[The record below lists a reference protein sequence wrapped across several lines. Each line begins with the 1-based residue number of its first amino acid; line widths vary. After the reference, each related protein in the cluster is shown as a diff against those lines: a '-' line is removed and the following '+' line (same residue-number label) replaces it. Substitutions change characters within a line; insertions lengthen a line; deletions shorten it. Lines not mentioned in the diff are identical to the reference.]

1 MRLGAAAAGIRYQ
14 GRTDLVMIELAAGT
28 TVAGVFTSSKC
39 PGAPVDWCRASL
51 AGGKARGVVVNAGN
65 ANVFTGKA
73 GRDACAATAAAA
85 AKLVGCP
92 AKQVFIASTGVIG
105 EVLPH
110 EKLIAA
116 LPALHAGLRDD
127 GWEAAARGIMTTDT
141 FPKAAT
147 RTARIGE
154 AEVRISGIAK
164 GSGMIAPDM
173 ATMLCFVFT
182 DAKLPAGAMQA
193 LLKKGVDA
201 SFNCTT
207 VDSDTSTSDTVL
219 LFATGQ
225 AKHPRVPA
233 EGGSMLA
240 DFARALDAVLLDL
253 ALQVVRD
260 GEGAQKLV
268 RIDVSGAT
276 TARSAKRIG
285 LAVANSPLVKTAIAG
300 EDANWG
306 RIVMAVG
313 KAGEPADRDKLSVG
327 VGGVWMARNGGVV
340 PDYDEGPVT
349 QHMKGR
355 EVAIAIDLGLGRGK
369 ATRLDLRSDARLHR
383 YQRVVSELTARLGTG
398 GDQAFEGI
406 SDAAKTAASAN
417 QRLHHDL
424 AGRAPEDPAPEL
436 TVVAVEGDDLFV
448 FLAFHAMVQFD
459 NHLNI
464 VEVGPPLQQHEIGDL
479 EGKSG
484 GQIRADPGHFHRDPI
499 SDSQQRP
506 VRGSR
511 SCEQIPHDTVNAS
524 LVIETLTIVRL
535 ERFRSEMSM

>member
-1 MRLGAAAAGIRYQ
+1 MATKVSPLAVPLPALSPLAGVRLAAAEAGIRYKN
-14 GRTDLVMIELAAGT
+14 RTDVVMMEVPNGS

-39 PGAPVDWCRASL
+39 PGAPVEWCRASL
-51 AGGKARGVVVNAGN
+51 PGGKARAVVVNAGN

-85 AKLVGCP
+85 GKLVGCP

-110 EKLIAA
+110 EKLVAA

-141 FPKAAT
+141 FAKAAT
-147 RTARIGE
+147 QTARIGE
-154 AEVRISGIAK
+154 TEVRITGIAK

-173 ATMLCFVFT
+173 ATMLCFIFT
-182 DAKLPAGAMQA
+182 DARLPAGAMQG
-193 LLKKGVDA
+193 LLKKAVDV

-225 AKHPRVPA
+225 AKHPRMPA
-233 EGGSMLA
+233 DGGSVLA
-240 DFARALDAVLLDL
+240 EFAKALNEVLLDL

-268 RIDVSGAT
+268 RIEVSGAT

-313 KAGEPADRDKLSVG
+313 KAGEPADRDKLSIG

-340 PDYDEGPVT
+340 PGYDEAPVVR
-349 QHMKGR
+349 HMKGR
-355 EVAIAIDLGLGRGK
+355 EVEIVIDLGLGRGK
-369 ATRLDLRSDARLHR
+369 ATVWTCDLTHGYVDINGSYRS
-383 YQRVVSELTARLGTG
+383 
-398 GDQAFEGI
+398 
-406 SDAAKTAASAN
+406 
-417 QRLHHDL
+417 
-424 AGRAPEDPAPEL
+424 
-436 TVVAVEGDDLFV
+436 
-448 FLAFHAMVQFD
+448 
-459 NHLNI
+459 
-464 VEVGPPLQQHEIGDL
+464 
-479 EGKSG
+479 
-484 GQIRADPGHFHRDPI
+484 
-499 SDSQQRP
+499 
-506 VRGSR
+506 
-511 SCEQIPHDTVNAS
+511 
-524 LVIETLTIVRL
+524 
-535 ERFRSEMSM
+535 